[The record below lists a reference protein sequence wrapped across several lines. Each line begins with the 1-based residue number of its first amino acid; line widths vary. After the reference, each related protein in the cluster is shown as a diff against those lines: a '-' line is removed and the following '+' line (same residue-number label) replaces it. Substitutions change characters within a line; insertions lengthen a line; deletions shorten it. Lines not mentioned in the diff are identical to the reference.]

1 MSYRWTVEQRYA
13 CKHEFDC
20 MVCKEPIV
28 EQYFPDDC
36 LCCDCIDK
44 GYDSRFE
51 NGQPVVIEPA
61 PQPTSQ
67 WTVGD
72 LAELVEMA
80 CFLECGMA
88 DIGVLAYC
96 ESCQVVPVTL
106 GDKYCLGCAQDVTDY
121 LALKHGEQIAVDGGL
136 Y

>member
-1 MSYRWTVEQRYA
+1 MRHRWTIEQRYA
-13 CKHEFDC
+13 CTHEFDC
-20 MVCKEPIV
+20 MVCNQPIV

-44 GYDSRFE
+44 GYDSTFT
-51 NGQPVVIEPA
+51 NGQPVIIE

-80 CFLECGMA
+80 CALDCDMA
-88 DIGVLAYC
+88 DQGILVYC
-96 ESCQVVPVTL
+96 EHCQVVPVTL
-106 GDKYCLGCAQDVTDY
+106 GDKYCLGCAGEIADY
-121 LALKHGEQIAVDGGL
+121 LAVRFDEQWHVDGGL